1 MPKTLKKLPKP
12 ELVIGLIAKIGTD
25 IEKINVSIAE
35 VLREYDYQV
44 VRVKVTD
51 AVKQSSIQ
59 RIISSPIVSE
69 PIEKRY
75 SSSMDAC
82 NKLRSKLG
90 NEVMAEVAI
99 SNISAVRE
107 SKQHKSEAST
117 AYVIRQLKRKEE
129 VDLLRQ
135 VYGDRF
141 ILMSCYSPRDTRC
154 TELSKTIAS
163 GHSSQEPETKRHLA
177 ESLISRD
184 EIESGNSH
192 GQGVRNAF
200 PLADVIIDSSQSRN
214 IKKGLV
220 DFFKVFFG
228 DPTISPKNS
237 EYGSYMAA
245 SAALRSTD
253 LSRQVGAAIFTEN
266 CEIIS
271 LGCNEVPKYT
281 GGTYMHDQA
290 TESGVDGRDAALGFD
305 ENAKMKSEIVKD
317 AILKISN
324 VLGEKRTSDEV
335 DKLLQKH
342 LYSKKAQL
350 EDLLIMDI
358 TEFGRAVHAEMNAI
372 TDAARLGRST
382 KGATLYCTT
391 YPCHNCAKH
400 IVASGI
406 TRVVYI
412 QPYPKSK
419 AIRLYPDSI
428 VTDPTD
434 AISGKVVF
442 ETHKGVAPNLY
453 KRVFGKAK
461 QKDEFGNLIPWQKNT
476 ALPCVNQNDI
486 GYLNNELV
494 ALNKF
499 NIKMR
504 NKTKIPKKN

>member
-1 MPKTLKKLPKP
+1 MPKKSTSPPKP
-12 ELVIGLIAKIGTD
+12 ELIIGLIAKIGTD

-35 VLREYDYQV
+35 VLREYEYQV

-59 RIISSPIVSE
+59 RIIKSPIISE

-82 NKLRSKLG
+82 NRLRGKLG

-99 SNISAVRE
+99 SNINALRK
-107 SKQHKSEAST
+107 SKKYKSDIST
-117 AYVIRQLKRKEE
+117 AYVVRQLKRKEE
-129 VDLLRQ
+129 VDLLRE

-154 TELSKTIAS
+154 NELSKIIAT
-163 GHSSQEPETKRHLA
+163 GHSSQEPELKRHLA
-177 ESLISRD
+177 ETLISRD
-184 EIESGNSH
+184 EMESGNSH

-200 PLADVIIDSSQSRN
+200 PLADVIIDSSQTRN
-214 IKKGLV
+214 IKKGLIH
-220 DFFKVFFG
+220 FFKVFFG

-237 EYGSYMAA
+237 EYGSYLAA

-253 LSRQVGAAIFTEN
+253 LSRQVGAAIFTES

-290 TESGVDGRDAALGFD
+290 TETGIDGRDAALGYD
-305 ENAKMKSEIVKD
+305 ENAKIKSEIVKD
-317 AILKISN
+317 AILKISK
-324 VLGEKRTSDEV
+324 VLGDKRSPDEV
-335 DKLLQKH
+335 DLLLKKH
-342 LYSKKAQL
+342 LYSKKAEL

-434 AISGKVVF
+434 NIRRKVVF

-461 QKDEFGNLIPWQKNT
+461 KKDEFGNLIPWQKAT
-476 ALPCVNQNDI
+476 AFPCVNQNDI
-486 GYLNNELV
+486 GYLDNELV
-494 ALNKF
+494 ALKKF

-504 NKTKIPKKN
+504 NKTKSHKKK